1 MLREFVRAARESLDQ
16 AAEASPAAR
25 ATWVGTPPTEAQV
38 NYPASW
44 DIATSSGSL
53 NAVLC
58 SRQWGKTSTARLIAR
73 LGMAVPG
80 HRTIYATLIRRNC
93 KKLFWRPLLDE
104 LAADGW
110 GVHERDQHGRKASN
124 DTDFILEGPNGS
136 WLQAVS
142 CSSMADLG
150 NIRGDQADAFVVDE
164 AQEPGDDILEALIF
178 KIALAMLLKRNG
190 RLWVMGTVP
199 EFEPTVFTRVVDDP
213 KWRTFG
219 HSEAK
224 GTAERSIFDNPSI
237 DRAVVLGK
245 CGEAGLVPGHPVF
258 EREIMGRRVKD
269 PSKLAYEYLAGRND
283 YDPATYDFRRGDWRH
298 AGGLDLGFQDRDAIC
313 IGGWRDVDAA
323 RRLLVRWAWQHNHL
337 DVDDLADVMQVVM
350 RVFPNITWCGDHGGH
365 GAVKVLK
372 TLEARMQ
379 IYFLPKPADV
389 MVSVGLVNDDYRAGR
404 LLLPTVDVVTPLLL
418 AEVDRMPWD
427 ERRKDRV
434 RRLLTPPEP
443 ASIADDAGKVT
454 KTLRNGKVEINKK
467 GFHSDLTEC
476 KRYMHSAAWHFRA
489 EPPAAPPPTDP
500 DELRAIQIRAQLDA
514 WDRQKKKGKWS

>member
-1 MLREFVRAARESLDQ
+1 MRAARESL
-16 AAEASPAAR
+16 AAAQEGAPDAR
-25 ATWVGTPPTEAQV
+25 VTRVGTPPDAAQV

-44 DIATSSGSL
+44 DIATSSSSL
-53 NAVLC
+53 NGVLC
-58 SRQWGKTSTARLIAR
+58 SRQWGKTTTARLIAR
-73 LGMAVPG
+73 LGMSVPG
-80 HRTIYATLIRRNC
+80 HRTIYATLVRRNC
-93 KKLFWRPLLDE
+93 KKLFWRPLIDD
-104 LAADGW
+104 LAVDGW
-110 GVHERDQHGRKASN
+110 GVHERDERGRKAAS
-124 DTDFILEGPNGS
+124 DTDLILEAPNGS
-136 WLQAVS
+136 WLQALS
-142 CSSMADLG
+142 CQDMSDLG
-150 NIRGDQADAFVVDE
+150 TIRGDQADCFIIDE
-164 AQEPGDDILEALIF
+164 AQENRDDVLEALIF

-190 RLWVMGTVP
+190 RLWVLGTVP
-199 EFEPTVFTRVVDDP
+199 EYEPTVFTKILDDP

-219 HSEAK
+219 HSEKK
-224 GTAERSIFDNPSI
+224 GSPNRPIFDNRSI
-237 DRAVVLGK
+237 DPAVVNAK
-245 CGEAGLVPGHPVF
+245 CAEAGLVPGHPVY
-258 EREIMGRRVKD
+258 EREILGRRVKD

-283 YDPATYDFRRGDWRH
+283 YDPTTIDFRGDWRY

-313 IGGWRDVDAA
+313 IGSWKDVDAT

-350 RVFPNITWCGDHGGH
+350 RVFPSITWCGDHGGH

-404 LLLPTVDVVTPLLL
+404 LLLPTVDLVTPLLL

-427 ERRKDRV
+427 ERRKERV

-443 ASIADDAGKVT
+443 ASIALDAGKVT
-454 KTLRNGKVEINKK
+454 KTLRNGKIEINKK
-467 GFHSDLTEC
+467 GFHSDVTEA

-489 EPPAAPPPTDP
+489 EAPAPPPPTDP

-514 WDRQKKKGKWS
+514 WDRQRKKGKWS